1 MKIKN
6 YSNYFFVTFLFCLF
20 GLFIYKNYNNI
31 QYFPNSYTH
40 TDWLI
45 HYYDGYIRRG
55 FFGFLVLKFDEIT
68 GIDAKFIIF
77 YMQVIAYTLYLYFIF
92 KFFKNFKFT
101 FFLITFLLFP
111 LFIIYPL
118 YENEALGRKEIFLI
132 LSFQIFLTYIDKF
145 KKFQCFIVILFI
157 IFINTLIHEVIIF
170 YSFFFI
176 NIFLI
181 NYNFQQKEKKIYF
194 ISFITFI
201 LLIVIFNLTFKNT
214 EALNLMI
221 NNLNLKYG
229 LSYGSGA
236 LSWLQRDVFEQI
248 ILFNGNLSI
257 YDILRFFIV
266 LLFSLFPFYLFFYKN
281 IENFKF
287 SFFKKN
293 LLINLF
299 ALFLLLFLVLDW
311 YMFFLIFLFF
321 LYFIKLKMIK
331 NL

>member
-1 MKIKN
+1 
-6 YSNYFFVTFLFCLF
+6 
-20 GLFIYKNYNNI
+20 
-31 QYFPNSYTH
+31 
-40 TDWLI
+40 
-45 HYYDGYIRRG
+45 
-55 FFGFLVLKFDEIT
+55 
-68 GIDAKFIIF
+68 
-77 YMQVIAYTLYLYFIF
+77 MQVIAYTLYLYFIF

-132 LSFQIFLTYIDKF
+132 LSLQIFLTYIDKF

-257 YDILRFFIV
+257 YDILRFFV
-266 LLFSLFPFYLFFYKN
+266 
-281 IENFKF
+281 
-287 SFFKKN
+287 
-293 LLINLF
+293 
-299 ALFLLLFLVLDW
+299 V
-311 YMFFLIFLFF
+311 
-321 LYFIKLKMIK
+321 
-331 NL
+331 